1 MRLHNLELQAF
12 GPYATLQRIDFDRL
26 AGAGLFLLEGPTGAG
41 KTTILDAIT
50 FALYG
55 GLAGQDSAADR
66 LVSDFADPETEPM
79 VRLEFSVAGVRH
91 LITRVPEH
99 QRLKRRGQ
107 GHTTAPMQVH
117 LQRQQ
122 DCRWVSV
129 SSNKAEVGDLI
140 TTVVGLNLAQFTQV
154 MLLPQG
160 EFARF
165 LRSDDDTRRALLT
178 KLFGTQLYDKI
189 TAELDQRRAEAL
201 AARQVADAQVA
212 AAVSAAAEAAGL
224 DADSRA
230 ELIVMAAADRAVRF
244 KQVSDELAA
253 RIAVTGS
260 ALELAAEEVV
270 RAQAAEE
277 EATGRAARTARL
289 RTALMRLAEHEAG
302 RDEYEQRAATLDAAR
317 RAEPV
322 RPLLAAL
329 TDANKEADNARRDL
343 RTHLTTAEQAAIAAA
358 SGAGSDGLSAG
369 HVGAVSAAL
378 LDAGGGAGSGGLSA
392 GHVGAASAALLGAA
406 GAGGGAGSGGLSA
419 GPVGAAFAPHLDAAG
434 AGGGPGSASPF
445 SHLDSESAS
454 GGGGERYRGLS
465 SLDQVGVDR
474 GRVRAAGKRA
484 AGWAEAGQREA
495 ASLEQFFLAESR
507 LFDLEG
513 EVAGLGL
520 AAGAAGREIEGLESG
535 RRELPGRIE
544 AVQDDLER
552 ARNVAAGAQ
561 AARRE
566 LAELARVGAAARELA
581 GLEPRLAGLEA
592 ASRDAV
598 RAHQR
603 AVDTHQAAMDARLA
617 GIAAELAAGLGAGAA
632 CPVCGSASH
641 PSPARPGTES
651 VTAEVVAEARRRRDS
666 AALARER
673 AEREHAELGREV
685 AGFAAV
691 AGGRELEEL
700 AAEEAALGER
710 VAAAESA
717 LAEVSGLEE
726 GLAGLRAELEQLGQ
740 ELVDAAGRR
749 AGVLE
754 AWRRGE
760 SELAELRGKLE
771 LAARPFG
778 CVADKHAAVGR
789 AALADL
795 ALAGAFDELAGALDA
810 EDRVRRRA
818 EDEALASGFGPGA
831 GRGLGSGGGVGSGAG
846 AGVGGDGGLGRGG
859 GGLSAGESGMLP
871 FDFGEGAAALEAAA
885 LAVRGPQEQGR
896 LDRQVTA
903 WVTALAELR
912 AAVGAPEL
920 AGLDPESSDEAK
932 EAARRAVAA
941 LDRARQAE
949 QETRSALD
957 ASLASSDRLRERMA
971 EVSGAE
977 ADLEALTT
985 STAPV
990 IYLAGLAKGV
1000 DGHRRVALTTY
1011 VLRHWFEQVVAAA
1024 NVRLAVMSSGRYE
1037 LRRVDEG
1044 ESRRQRVG
1052 LTLSVIDRYTGEER
1066 SPRSLSG
1073 GEAFYTSLAL
1083 ALGLAD
1089 VVRAEAG
1096 GIDLETLFIDEGFGS
1111 LDEQTLDQ
1119 VLGVIDELRDR
1130 GRAVGIVS
1138 HVADLKERITERL
1151 EIRRL
1156 PDGSST
1162 ARVVA

>member
-1 MRLHNLELQAF
+1 M
-12 GPYATLQRIDFDRL
+12 
-26 AGAGLFLLEGPTGAG
+26 
-41 KTTILDAIT
+41 
-50 FALYG
+50 
-55 GLAGQDSAADR
+55 
-66 LVSDFADPETEPM
+66 
-79 VRLEFSVAGVRH
+79 
-91 LITRVPEH
+91 
-99 QRLKRRGQ
+99 
-107 GHTTAPMQVH
+107 
-117 LQRQQ
+117 
-122 DCRWVSV
+122 
-129 SSNKAEVGDLI
+129 
-140 TTVVGLNLAQFTQV
+140 
-154 MLLPQG
+154 
-160 EFARF
+160 
-165 LRSDDDTRRALLT
+165 
-178 KLFGTQLYDKI
+178 
-189 TAELDQRRAEAL
+189 
-201 AARQVADAQVA
+201 
-212 AAVSAAAEAAGL
+212 
-224 DADSRA
+224 
-230 ELIVMAAADRAVRF
+230 
-244 KQVSDELAA
+244 
-253 RIAVTGS
+253 
-260 ALELAAEEVV
+260 
-270 RAQAAEE
+270 
-277 EATGRAARTARL
+277 
-289 RTALMRLAEHEAG
+289 
-302 RDEYEQRAATLDAAR
+302 
-317 RAEPV
+317 
-322 RPLLAAL
+322 
-329 TDANKEADNARRDL
+329 
-343 RTHLTTAEQAAIAAA
+343 
-358 SGAGSDGLSAG
+358 
-369 HVGAVSAAL
+369 
-378 LDAGGGAGSGGLSA
+378 
-392 GHVGAASAALLGAA
+392 
-406 GAGGGAGSGGLSA
+406 
-419 GPVGAAFAPHLDAAG
+419 
-434 AGGGPGSASPF
+434 
-445 SHLDSESAS
+445 
-454 GGGGERYRGLS
+454 
-465 SLDQVGVDR
+465 
-474 GRVRAAGKRA
+474 
-484 AGWAEAGQREA
+484 
-495 ASLEQFFLAESR
+495 
-507 LFDLEG
+507 
-513 EVAGLGL
+513 AGLGL